1 MAREH
6 IEMIDASFMPF
17 VTFLTDNFDRQEIGH
32 FVPLDRSVR
41 GVVFW
46 TNGSKQDGWN
56 DKCCPGYE

>member
-41 GVVFW
+41 GVVF
-46 TNGSKQDGWN
+46 
-56 DKCCPGYE
+56 